1 MGEAIHAETFRQVM
15 QCIMDLRGIIVWR
28 RICADAAEPTT
39 PDTLGL
45 RPVAPNLS
53 LATNITC
60 SAP

>member
-1 MGEAIHAETFRQVM
+1 
-15 QCIMDLRGIIVWR
+15 MDLRGIIVWR